1 MVPRSARRLAALTL
15 LAVLAIVTLSGCVR
29 IQAGL
34 RVSQDD
40 LVTGDLLIAALAS
53 KPGDT
58 GPVLTIVPELAD
70 KVRAEPYNQDGYVGQ
85 RLFLT
90 ELRFSDVA
98 LLAETITTGKQYR
111 MSFRRSGDLVSMN
124 GSIDL
129 TQLPTDKAEVLVK
142 IAFPGTINRTNGLN
156 EDGLISWEPKSGAV
170 TEFGVTAEYTDLSGG
185 SWTRWVLIVGGS
197 AIGVAVIVL
206 ALALF
211 THRRTRAQLATEG
224 R

>member
-129 TQLPTDKAEVLVK
+129 TQLPADKAEVQIK
-142 IAFPGTINRTNGLN
+142 IAIPGTINRTNGLN

-211 THRRTRAQLATEG
+211 THRRTRAQLAAEG
-224 R
+224 